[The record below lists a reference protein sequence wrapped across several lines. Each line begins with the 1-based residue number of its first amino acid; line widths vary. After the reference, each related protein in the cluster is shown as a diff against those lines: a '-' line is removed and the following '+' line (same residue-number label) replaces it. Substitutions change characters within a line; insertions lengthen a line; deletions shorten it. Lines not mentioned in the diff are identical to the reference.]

1 MDWRRRLLLAATGL
15 AWSCQASE
23 SLVDAPVLSQV
34 RQVVLQDSLAGLA
47 WPTAL
52 ATDPDGGFY
61 VLEIRFGMVHRFHS
75 DGGFLRHYGVPG
87 DGPGELRLPVA
98 AGTVADTIL
107 AVADLAHQG
116 VELFDRRT
124 GGSLGRL
131 PVPERPSS
139 IAAAGGDLWVGAIAE
154 AKGTALFRGTAPSG
168 PLTAVGR
175 LPVEYQAGG
184 VVAGNYS
191 RVIAVPGT
199 DGTVLVGFEASDS
212 LDLMDAAGRWT
223 RLHLPRR
230 TRRGLLA
237 EANTVL
243 RTKRFDEI
251 MVAQSSLTALARMSD
266 GSIAAKPL
274 GQTGVALARDQ
285 GEDLAHRADA
295 VHRAPAVLIGRKR
308 LGEADELLFHLGV
321 VGKVGGLESRKLVPA
336 GGLGVA
342 TPGDHEGERHDRG
355 GQWNGAKGK
364 DRHGETSFRG

>member
-266 GSIAAKPL
+266 GSIAAVHLDQRLTAPPPIRPGPNGRLPVTADLYISVISADRRRACADARLKPL
-274 GQTGVALARDQ
+274 GGLIPQVA
-285 GEDLAHRADA
+285 
-295 VHRAPAVLIGRKR
+295 
-308 LGEADELLFHLGV
+308 
-321 VGKVGGLESRKLVPA
+321 
-336 GGLGVA
+336 
-342 TPGDHEGERHDRG
+342 
-355 GQWNGAKGK
+355 
-364 DRHGETSFRG
+364 FRGDTLLVLDQDSIGSTVSTTITAYVIDTTHCRWMAT